1 MARMIIVNAY
11 VLLGIVKI
19 YFLQLSCAK
28 SNNIYIY
35 IYIYIENENA
45 NNSSLAVHFQLN
57 RTSQTILEKS
67 LRILPSKV

>member
-35 IYIYIENENA
+35 IYIYWEWECQQFKPC
-45 NNSSLAVHFQLN
+45 S
-57 RTSQTILEKS
+57 T
-67 LRILPSKV
+67 LPAQ